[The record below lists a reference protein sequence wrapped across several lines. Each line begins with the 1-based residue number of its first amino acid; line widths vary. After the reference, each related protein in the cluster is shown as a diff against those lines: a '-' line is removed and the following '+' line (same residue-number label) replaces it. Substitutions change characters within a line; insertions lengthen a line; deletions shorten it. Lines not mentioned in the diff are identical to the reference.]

1 MIELNDEESIC
12 LFRLMKRQ
20 ETELEECLV
29 PLLTRIERL
38 LYKTMSIEEVERLS
52 MDQNS
57 RNSE

>member
-1 MIELNDEESIC
+1 MRELNDEESIC
-12 LFRLMKRQ
+12 LVRLMKRQ
-20 ETELEECLV
+20 ETELEEGLV